1 LVAFVPEY
9 AAACVGAEAVVM
21 SAKMYVSFGT
31 NVNGG
36 TSCCDA
42 NVIVLPLT
50 LPGPS
55 KTFQPAEALFSS
67 KKAMYGVPLGVE
79 DSVNENA
86 GDSWSVTAVD
96 TLSAIAA

>member
-1 LVAFVPEY
+1 LVDFVPEY
-9 AAACVGAEAVVM
+9 ATACDGAEAVVM

-31 NVNGG
+31 NVSGG

-42 NVIVLPLT
+42 NAIVLPLT

-55 KTFQPAEALFSS
+55 KTFHPADALFSS

-79 DSVNENA
+79 FKVNENE
-86 GDSWSVTAVD
+86 GDSWSVIAED
-96 TLSAIAA
+96 TLRAIAA